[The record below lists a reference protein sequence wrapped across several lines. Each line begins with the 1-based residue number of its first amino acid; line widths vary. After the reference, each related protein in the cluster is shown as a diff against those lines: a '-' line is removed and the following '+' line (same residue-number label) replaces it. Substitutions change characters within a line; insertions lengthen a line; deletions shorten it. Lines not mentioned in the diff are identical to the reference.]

1 MERKSMLTQKPKF
14 RLNELIIE
22 NIIRMFTIAT
32 ILITG
37 MIIFTL
43 LSESATFFSHVTL
56 NQFLLDGTWLPLF
69 NPGRFGI
76 WPLVVGTMSIS
87 FYSML
92 VAIPLG
98 LGSAVY
104 LSEYAPKSVRAVLKP
119 ILEILA
125 GIPSIVYGYFA
136 LNYITPMLRVLNPS
150 TEIYNILSASIAV
163 GMMILP
169 LVASLS
175 EDAMN
180 AVPVGMRNG
189 AFALGSTKLEV
200 TRSIVIPAAKSGI
213 ISSFI
218 LAISR
223 AVGETMI
230 VAIAAGSKPMMTFNP
245 FKSVQTMTGYMVAT
259 STGELGVGSVQYQ
272 SIYAVGIIL
281 FIMTL
286 LLNLFARQFVTKRR
300 RR

>member
-1 MERKSMLTQKPKF
+1 MENKSDLTQQPKF
-14 RLNELIIE
+14 RLNEVIIE
-22 NIIRMFTIAT
+22 NIIRLFTLAT

-37 MIIFTL
+37 MIIYTL
-43 LSESATFFSHVTL
+43 LSEAATFFSHVTL
-56 NQFLLDGTWLPLF
+56 KQFLMDDTWLPLF
-69 NPGRFGI
+69 NPARFGI
-76 WPLVVGTMSIS
+76 WPLVVGTMSIA

-98 LGSAVY
+98 LGTAIY
-104 LSEYAPKSVRAVLKP
+104 LSEYANKSVRAVIKP
-119 ILEILA
+119 ILEVLA
-125 GIPSIVYGYFA
+125 GIPSIVYGFFA

-150 TEIYNILSASIAV
+150 TEIYNIMSASIAV

-180 AVPVGMRNG
+180 AVPNGMRNG

-200 TRSIVIPAAKSGI
+200 SKNIVLPAARSGI

-245 FKSVQTMTGYMVAT
+245 FKSIQTMTGYMVAT
-259 STGELGVGSVQYQ
+259 STGELGVGSIQYQ
-272 SIYAVGIIL
+272 SIYAVGIVL
-281 FIMTL
+281 FVMTL
-286 LLNLFARQFVTKRR
+286 VLNLIARQFVSNRR
-300 RR
+300 RG